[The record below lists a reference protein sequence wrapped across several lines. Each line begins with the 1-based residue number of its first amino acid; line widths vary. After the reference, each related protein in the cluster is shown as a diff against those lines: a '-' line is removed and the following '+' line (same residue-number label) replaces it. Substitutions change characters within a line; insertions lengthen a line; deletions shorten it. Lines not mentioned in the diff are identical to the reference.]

1 MKQHDYLPHPRLT
14 QRAAPDSSPS
24 TTPPRKMTYDLRRL
38 RVHGLIERVP
48 HTNTYT
54 VTHQGIR
61 VAVSYTKVHSR
72 LLRPL
77 IAASD
82 EPPAPPELRH
92 APSTIDRIITDYAD
106 HARLTRAA

>member
-1 MKQHDYLPHPRLT
+1 
-14 QRAAPDSSPS
+14 
-24 TTPPRKMTYDLRRL
+24 MTYDLRRL

-54 VTHQGIR
+54 VTHEGIR
-61 VAVSYTKVHSR
+61 VAVFYTKVHSR

-82 EPPAPPELRH
+82 EPPAPPELRR
-92 APSTIDRIITDYAD
+92 ALSTIDRIIAD
-106 HARLTRAA
+106 LRRQRTTTPSRVKLAEKLKLPTPQQS